1 MGVLFDLSDEI
12 QLISQAPEDWH
23 VEPEHLFYAI
33 RACGML
39 AVIIPVFEAE
49 QVEKGIVITAYGRL
63 CLHEIAIRENHVT
76 LGSQAI
82 DDGTESVREHFF
94 VGLADNPASWE
105 GVIRHVFKAERAILQ
120 MIDFSG
126 RMQAEW
132 AEFLRVRKERL
143 GF

>member
-33 RACGML
+33 RACGMI

-49 QVEKGIVITAYGRL
+49 RVEQGVVITAYGRIG
-63 CLHEIAIRENHVT
+63 LHEIAISENSVT
-76 LGSQAI
+76 LGSQTI
-82 DDGTESVREHFF
+82 DDGAESVREHFF
-94 VGLADNPASWE
+94 VGPADVPASWE

-126 RMQAEW
+126 RMRAEW
-132 AEFLRVRKERL
+132 DEYLRVRQDRL